1 MNTNKA
7 SAIIIGVLFIAAT
20 TFYMIGQSIHG
31 PITASSDYLEHV
43 YPDQQTVIAGVLIEL
58 IGILAIP
65 MIAVFFYPVL
75 RKYSQVMSLG
85 YLVFRSLEAL
95 LLLVV
100 SIYTLSLIHIS
111 KGFLGLTG
119 ANGMSYL
126 EIGASV
132 QAMSHWTFLLSVSI
146 VFPLTALMLNAV
158 LYQSR
163 LVPRFISVWGILAA
177 MLLLTGAVV
186 DVFGLLSGISRSALE
201 VILTVPI
208 AANEIVLALWLIIKG
223 FYPADESAG
232 GAGRG

>member
-1 MNTNKA
+1 MSTNKA

-20 TFYMIGQSIHG
+20 AFYMIGQSIHG

-43 YPDQQTVIAGVLIEL
+43 YPDQQTVITGVLIEL

-65 MIAVFFYPVL
+65 LIAVYFYPVL

-132 QAMSHWTFLLSVSI
+132 QAVSYWTFLLSVGI
-146 VFPLTALMLNAV
+146 VFPLTALILNTV

-177 MLLLTGAVV
+177 MLLLTGTIV
-186 DVFGLLSGISRSALE
+186 DVFGLLSGLSQSTLE
-201 VILTVPI
+201 AMLTIPI
-208 AANEIVLALWLIIKG
+208 ATNEIVLALWLIIKG
-223 FYPADESAG
+223 FCPVNDSPDSV
-232 GAGRG
+232 GRR

>member
-1 MNTNKA
+1 MSTNKA

-20 TFYMIGQSIHG
+20 AFYMIGQSIHG

-43 YPDQQTVIAGVLIEL
+43 YPDQQTVITGVLIEL

-65 MIAVFFYPVL
+65 LIAVYFYPVL

-132 QAMSHWTFLLSVSI
+132 QAVSYWTFLLSVGI
-146 VFPLTALMLNAV
+146 VFPLTALILNTV

-177 MLLLTGAVV
+177 MLLLTGTIV
-186 DVFGLLSGISRSALE
+186 DVFGLLSGLSQSTLE
-201 VILTVPI
+201 AMLTIPI
-208 AANEIVLALWLIIKG
+208 ATNEIVLALWLIIKG
-223 FYPADESAG
+223 FCTVNDSPDSV
-232 GAGRG
+232 GRR

>member
-1 MNTNKA
+1 MSTNKA

-20 TFYMIGQSIHG
+20 TFYMIGQFIHG

-65 MIAVFFYPVL
+65 LIAVYFYPVL

-100 SIYTLSLIHIS
+100 SIYSLSLIHIS

-119 ANGMSYL
+119 ANAMSYL

-132 QAMSHWTFLLSVSI
+132 QAVSYWTFLLSVGI

-163 LVPRFISVWGILAA
+163 LVPRFISVWGLLAA
-177 MLLLTGAVV
+177 MLLLMGTVV

-201 VILTVPI
+201 VILTIPI

-223 FYPADESAG
+223 FCPADESAG

>member
-20 TFYMIGQSIHG
+20 TFYMIGQFIHG

-65 MIAVFFYPVL
+65 LIAVYFYPVL

-100 SIYTLSLIHIS
+100 SIYSLSLIHIS

-119 ANGMSYL
+119 ANAMSYL

-132 QAMSHWTFLLSVSI
+132 QAVSYWTFLLSVGI

-163 LVPRFISVWGILAA
+163 LVPRFISVWGLLAA
-177 MLLLTGAVV
+177 MLLLTGTVV

-201 VILTVPI
+201 VILTIPI

-223 FYPADESAG
+223 FCPADESAG

>member
-20 TFYMIGQSIHG
+20 TFYMIGQFIHG

-65 MIAVFFYPVL
+65 LIAVYFYPVL

-100 SIYTLSLIHIS
+100 SIYSLSLIHIS

-119 ANGMSYL
+119 ANAMSYL

-132 QAMSHWTFLLSVSI
+132 QAVSYWTFLLSVGI

-163 LVPRFISVWGILAA
+163 LVPRFISVWGLLAA
-177 MLLLTGAVV
+177 MLLLMGTVV

-201 VILTVPI
+201 VILTIPI

-223 FYPADESAG
+223 FCPADESAG